1 MGVNGASGAY
11 LVFERMIPH
20 LKMKKPAAGF

>member
-1 MGVNGASGAY
+1 MGVNDASGAY

-20 LKMKKPAAGF
+20 LKIKKLVTGF